1 MAEDTFYGMEKKSQ
15 QRDVSL
21 LTDVKL
27 LVVICQSWLMN
38 QQPCPQWT
46 GAKPSTRVQLQLS
59 GLFQLLQLLYLFH
72 ILYLL
77 QLLQRLRLPKLLQAA
92 IVGL

>member
-1 MAEDTFYGMEKKSQ
+1 MTWKRKPTKRCFTLA
-15 QRDVSL
+15 
-21 LTDVKL
+21 DVKL

-77 QLLQRLRLPKLLQAA
+77 QLLQRLCLLKLLQAA